1 MNKTKNRK
9 LKHNATKKIKINKTK
24 TQDDIPTKMGC
35 YVTYIKDLKQHLV
48 KSLFMTKLPK
58 ITQKQFEL
66 PSEVAFDFAHKYY
79 ETHENDLPCKY
90 VINPKT
96 HTSIQYSAKND
107 QGKTVGIAKGTFNLK
122 NNPQIVN
129 FYQITTSFGTET
141 YRFGTPVYTFKNIQS
156 IVKNVHA
163 FGSRKKNLINISLLS
178 PCNTKACQSLAV
190 VAKPLSKISGLFQ
203 KGLSAT
209 KEDAVIKTELT
220 ASNKKFGDLT
230 YYALLFPLSSQ
241 TYTGVGSEYMTN
253 IQTYQYNQEELKQT
267 IKNDK
272 VSKMYD
278 YIELNNDPSGEK
290 AFKSIAKLA
299 IYYYLELKDEYILS
313 YHCKS
318 GKDRTS
324 VFDSIVQSSFYYMAT
339 QKHAVHSVDDINSA
353 IFKQIKNYAKQFM
366 LYGFLIAFYSTGVI
380 GLKLKNI
387 TIAKYI
393 FNDDKSLL
401 EKFIG
406 HSSMVSS

>member
-1 MNKTKNRK
+1 MNKTKKGTIRRNTTK
-9 LKHNATKKIKINKTK
+9 KNKQQDIPSKMNFYITYIDHLKH
-24 TQDDIPTKMGC
+24 Q
-35 YVTYIKDLKQHLV
+35 LV
-48 KSLFMTKLPK
+48 KNLFMTKLPK
-58 ITQKQFEL
+58 ITQQQFEL
-66 PSEVAFDFAHKYY
+66 PSEIAFDFAYKYY
-79 ETHENDLPCKY
+79 EQHKNNSPNKY
-90 VINPKT
+90 IINPKT

-107 QGKTVGIAKGTFNLK
+107 QNKTVGIAKGTFYLK
-122 NNPQIVN
+122 HDPQIVN
-129 FYQITTSFGTET
+129 FYQIATSLGTET
-141 YRFGTPVYTFKNIQS
+141 FRFGTPVYTFKNIQS
-156 IVKNVHA
+156 VIKNIRA
-163 FGSRKKNLINISLLS
+163 FDSKKKNLINISLLS

-190 VAKPLSKISGLFQ
+190 ISKPLSNISGLFK

-209 KEDAVIKTELT
+209 KEDAVIKTELA

-230 YYALLFPLSSQ
+230 YYAVLFPLSSQ
-241 TYTGVGSEYMTN
+241 TYTGVGSQYMTT
-253 IQTYQYNQEELKQT
+253 IQTYQYNQEELKQP

-272 VSKMYD
+272 VSKIYD
-278 YIELNNDPSGEK
+278 YIELNNDPNGEK
-290 AFKSIAKLA
+290 AFKSIVKLA

-339 QKHAVHSVDDINSA
+339 QKHSIHNVDDISVA
-353 IFKQIKNYAKQFM
+353 AFKQIKNYAKQFM
-366 LYGFLIAFYSTGVI
+366 LYGFLIAFYSTGIV

-393 FNDDKSLL
+393 FNNDKALL